1 MISCEGYD
9 VQALFKHPIRLI
21 LNSCFL
27 FSQWPWD
34 GQNLPK
40 LGVSVGCLKGVWE
53 VSGGCLGD
61 SGYYVGGMM
70 FKKQINIQSD
80 SFALAYSFFHSCFGL
95 VEICH
100 ILGCLRVSG
109 GCLDGVWG
117 VSEASWILPGW
128 Y

>member
-40 LGVSVGCLKGVWE
+40 LGVSVGCLEGVLE
-53 VSGGCLGD
+53 VSGGCLSDAGLWF
-61 SGYYVGGMM
+61 GG
-70 FKKQINIQSD
+70 
-80 SFALAYSFFHSCFGL
+80 
-95 VEICH
+95 V
-100 ILGCLRVSG
+100 
-109 GCLDGVWG
+109 
-117 VSEASWILPGW
+117 
-128 Y
+128 

>member
-40 LGVSVGCLKGVWE
+40 LGVSVGCLEGVWE
-53 VSGGCLGD
+53 VSGGCLSD
-61 SGYYVGGMM
+61 SGYCLGGYDV
-70 FKKQINIQSD
+70 QAIDNIKLD
-80 SFALAYSFFHSCFGL
+80 SF
-95 VEICH
+95 
-100 ILGCLRVSG
+100 
-109 GCLDGVWG
+109 
-117 VSEASWILPGW
+117 
-128 Y
+128 

>member
-40 LGVSVGCLKGVWE
+40 LGVSVGCLEGVWK
-53 VSGGCLGD
+53 VSGRCLG
-61 SGYYVGGMM
+61 VVWMP
-70 FKKQINIQSD
+70 
-80 SFALAYSFFHSCFGL
+80 
-95 VEICH
+95 
-100 ILGCLRVSG
+100 
-109 GCLDGVWG
+109 LDTVWG
-117 VSEASWILPGW
+117 VIMPFHVFIS
-128 Y
+128 